1 VAVLILGL
9 VIFLGVHSIRL
20 VAEGWRTA
28 QLARFGER
36 GWKGLYSVASLVGF
50 VLIVWGYGVARRDPV
65 VLWMPPAGARHLTA
79 LLVAIAFILIAA
91 THVPGTRIKRVVG
104 HPMFAGVAAWSIG
117 HLLANGT
124 AHAMLLFG
132 TFFIWSGCGYVIW
145 RARDRAA
152 GTRYPAGTAAGD
164 ARAVIG
170 GLVAWAAFAFV
181 LHGWLIGVRPLG

>member
-1 VAVLILGL
+1 MAVLILGV

-36 GWKGLYSVASLVGF
+36 GWKGLYSVVSLVGF
-50 VLIVWGYGVARRDPV
+50 VLIVWGYGVARRNPA
-65 VLWMPPAGARHLTA
+65 VLWVPPVGARHLTA
-79 LLVAIAFILIAA
+79 LFVAVAFILIAA
-91 THVPGTRIKRVVG
+91 THVPGTRIKRIVG
-104 HPMFAGVAAWSIG
+104 HPMYAGVAAWAIG

-132 TFFIWSGCGYVIW
+132 TFFVWSGCGYVIW

-152 GTRYPAGTAAGD
+152 RVRVRAGSRPGVVKSDAAGCC
-164 ARAVIG
+164 
-170 GLVAWAAFAFV
+170 
-181 LHGWLIGVRPLG
+181 